1 MRRRN
6 VLQTNKDRTT
16 EEELNETEINNL
28 LDKEFKVIAIKML
41 TELEIRMDEF
51 SENLDKEI

>member
-1 MRRRN
+1 M
-6 VLQTNKDRTT
+6 LQKNKDRTT